1 MRFAWLVDTG
11 GAGCYQPRAGQ
22 VPAGRVFAE
31 KTSQNVSSHQS
42 SAATPLSCRR
52 GGALGGTVRPPGDKS
67 ISHRAFIF
75 GLLCRGVTDISGLLE
90 GDDVMRTGGA
100 CKGLGARIERMGEGS
115 WRVAGMGVGALLAPQ
130 QPLDFG
136 NAGTGARLMMG
147 VVGGHAVT
155 ATFDGDASLRK
166 RPMRRILDP
175 LALMGAQ
182 TVSQAEGGRCPIILR
197 GAGEPAPI
205 VYRTPVASAQIKS
218 AVLLAG
224 LNAPGATTVIE
235 TEASRDHTEKMLRHF
250 GADVEVA
257 PEGAAGRRITLKGRP
272 ELRPNP
278 VRVPA
283 DPSSA
288 AFPIVAALITPGS
301 DVTIEGMMVNP
312 LRTGLLTTLLEM
324 GADIEMIDRRQEGG
338 EDVADLRVRAS
349 ALKGV
354 DVPAARA
361 PSMIDEYPVLA
372 VAAAFANGETRM
384 RGLHELRV
392 KESDRLDAVAAGLA
406 AAGVDHTV
414 EGDDLIVQGG
424 DGAVR
429 GGGLVA
435 THLDHRIAMS
445 FLVMG
450 LASDKAMAVDDSNM
464 IATSFPG
471 FRALM
476 EGLGAQFA

>member
-1 MRFAWLVDTG
+1 
-11 GAGCYQPRAGQ
+11 
-22 VPAGRVFAE
+22 
-31 KTSQNVSSHQS
+31 
-42 SAATPLSCRR
+42 
-52 GGALGGTVRPPGDKS
+52 VRPPGDKS

-75 GLLCRGVTDISGLLE
+75 GLLCRGVTEIAGLLE
-90 GDDVMRTGGA
+90 GDDVMRTGEA
-100 CKGLGARIERMGEGS
+100 CKALGAHIERLGEGS
-115 WRVAGMGVGALLAPQ
+115 WRVAGMGVGALLAPRH
-130 QPLDFG
+130 PLDFG
-136 NAGTGARLMMG
+136 NAGTGSRLMMG

-155 ATFDGDASLRK
+155 ATFDGDPSLRK

-182 TVSQAEGGRCPIILR
+182 VLEQAEGGRCPIVLR
-197 GAGEPAPI
+197 GTGEPAPI

-250 GADVEVA
+250 GAEVEVA
-257 PEGAAGRRITLKGRP
+257 VEGAGRRITLKGRP
-272 ELRPNP
+272 ELRPSP
-278 VRVPA
+278 VVVPA

-288 AFPIVAALITPGS
+288 AFPLVAALITPGS
-301 DVTIEGMMVNP
+301 DITIEGVMMNP
-312 LRTGLLTTLLEM
+312 LRIGLLTTLIEM
-324 GADIEMIDRRQEGG
+324 GADIEILDPRLEGG

-372 VAAAFANGETRM
+372 VAAAFAQGETRM

-392 KESDRLDAVAAGLA
+392 KESDRLAAVAAGLA
-406 AAGVDHTV
+406 MAGVDHAI
-414 EGDDLIVQGG
+414 EDDDLIVRGG
-424 DGAVR
+424 DGIVR
-429 GGGLVA
+429 GGGLVE

-450 LASDKAMAVDDSNM
+450 LASDKPMAVDDSSM
-464 IATSFPG
+464 IATSFPA

-476 EGLGAQFA
+476 ERLGAQFV